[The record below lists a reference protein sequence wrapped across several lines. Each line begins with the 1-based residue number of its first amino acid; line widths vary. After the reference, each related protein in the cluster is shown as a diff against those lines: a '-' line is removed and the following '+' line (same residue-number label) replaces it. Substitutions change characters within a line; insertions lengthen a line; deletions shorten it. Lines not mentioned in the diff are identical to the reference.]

1 MRLVPRRQ
9 PLVEELSQLSDLP
22 PDRVLGEALRGN
34 LSGVLKSVG
43 GWIIRNLYEA
53 LFLHHIFYHDDKII
67 SGDARHNS
75 HPGQTTADPCSA
87 G

>member
-34 LSGVLKSVG
+34 LSGVLESVG
-43 GWIIRNLYEA
+43 GCITRNLYDV
-53 LFLHHIFYHDDKII
+53 LFWHDIFYHEDKII
-67 SGDARHNS
+67 
-75 HPGQTTADPCSA
+75 
-87 G
+87 